1 MEVRLLKDDDY
12 DKLVGW
18 WRWSRFPVPAREIL
32 PEMGTG
38 GLMVMCDGIDV
49 CAGFIYF
56 TNSKLVWLEFLVG
69 NYEYR
74 ESNRKEAIVYLIESL
89 CYLAKSKGYLGAFTS
104 LKHSGLINHYE
115 KAGFVKGSSN
125 TTEMTLLF

>member
-1 MEVRLLKDDDY
+1 MEIRLLKDDDY

-38 GLMVMCDGIDV
+38 GLMVTCDGIDV

-56 TNSKLVWLEFLVG
+56 TNSKLVWIEFLVG

-74 ESNRKEAIVYLIESL
+74 ESNRQEAIVYLIESL

-104 LKHSGLINHYE
+104 LKHSSLINHYE

>member
-1 MEVRLLKDDDY
+1 MEVRLLKEDDY
-12 DKLVGW
+12 QKLVQW
-18 WRWSRFPVPAREIL
+18 WSAWKFPAPPKEFL
-32 PEMGTG
+32 PETGTG
-38 GLMVMCDGIDV
+38 GLMVTCDSIDV

-56 TNSKLVWLEFLVG
+56 TNSKLVWIEFLVSSP
-69 NYEYR
+69 EYR
-74 ESNRKEAIVYLIESL
+74 NKNRKEAIVYLIESL
-89 CYLAKSKGYLGAFTS
+89 CYLAKSKGYIGAFTS